1 MKFPAKFSLIDALTE
16 LDNLARLELEIAILT
31 ISDSAI
37 KLRVL
42 PPKTYKLTLTF
53 SPTFGQV

>member
-42 PPKTYKLTLTF
+42 PPQNLKIDSNF
-53 SPTFGQV
+53 